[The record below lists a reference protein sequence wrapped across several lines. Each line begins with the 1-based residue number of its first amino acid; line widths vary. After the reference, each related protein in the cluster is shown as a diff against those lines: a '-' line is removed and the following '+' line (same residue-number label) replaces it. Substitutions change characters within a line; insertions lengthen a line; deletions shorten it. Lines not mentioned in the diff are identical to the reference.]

1 MPIIRISGRVLISI
15 IFSLLFVSTN
25 AAEADWDLINQETLQ
40 RFQDMLR
47 IDTSNPPGNE
57 TVLV

>member
-15 IFSLLFVSTN
+15 IFSLLFVSAN